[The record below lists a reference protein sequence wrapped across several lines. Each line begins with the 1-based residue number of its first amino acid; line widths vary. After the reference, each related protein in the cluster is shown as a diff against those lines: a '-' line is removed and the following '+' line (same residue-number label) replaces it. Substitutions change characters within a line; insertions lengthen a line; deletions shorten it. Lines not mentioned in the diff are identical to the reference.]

1 MTKKTMTIVSVFMVV
16 ALTAVGFAAW
26 LITGTIDYK
35 AEGSFVANELD
46 DKYFKVEVAFD
57 EHIVDKDDTDVDES
71 RNNGKVI
78 FGRPTDDNFPSDKA
92 WLSYSVNDE
101 KEKLTVIA
109 TVKFIPDGGFSRSI
123 ANQADKDMKYYLY
136 EEKESGSVS
145 NPTITEKYRTI
156 RVKIDINELFT
167 KQQDGSMTQ
176 DTKNY
181 QWFDWAVQLGYL
193 QYPTAHV
200 VETKADGTATLGN
213 DYADYSKVGDDYK
226 FAWASAADTKERAA
240 FVALPETIGSGEDSI
255 STNQAKFEYGYLC
268 FDLTYDMFDIQYADA
283 NATTAT
289 VATAKVVIN
298 FNWGEAFKFEDN
310 YLNPYEF
317 FYKEAHKPENEIN
330 IFDILGVKSYLI
342 TTPGAQY
349 NTYSL
354 GNLTTAEDDA
364 NHDEIDD
371 RKQGDSAC
379 IIRYKDL
386 AQRALD
392 YIRDC
397 IHSAHELNANGS
409 VKTANLGLKYSF
421 ELLEGEPDDPAPTNT
436 P

>member
-1 MTKKTMTIVSVFMVV
+1 MTIVSVFMVV

-46 DKYFKVEVAFD
+46 DKYFKVEVEFD
-57 EHIVDKDDTDVDES
+57 AHITDDEDTADVDET

-78 FGRPTDDNFPSDKA
+78 FGRPDEDQFSANDA

-101 KEKLTVIA
+101 EEKLTVIA
-109 TVKFIPDGGFSRSI
+109 TVKFIPDGGFSRNI
-123 ANQADKDMKYYLY
+123 ANQEDKDMEYYLY

-145 NPTITEKYRTI
+145 DPTITKQYRTI

-176 DTKNY
+176 DTANY

-200 VETKADGTATLGN
+200 VETNADGTATYGE
-213 DYADYSKVGDDYK
+213 DYTDFTKASADYQFG
-226 FAWASAADTKERAA
+226 WAAN
-240 FVALPETIGSGEDSI
+240 ETQEKGAIQELDLEG
-255 STNQAKFEYGYLC
+255 NAKANDKIRFEKGYLC
-268 FDLTYDMFDIQYADA
+268 LDLTYEMFDIQYAD
-283 NATTAT
+283 NSATTAT
-289 VATAKVVIN
+289 EAIAKVVIN
-298 FNWGEAFKFEDN
+298 FNWGEAFKFEDDSN
-310 YLNPYEF
+310 SPAVISYLNPYEF
-317 FYKEAHKPENEIN
+317 FYKEEHKPENEIN
-330 IFDILGVKSYLI
+330 IFEKLGVKNYLI
-342 TTPGAQY
+342 TTPGAEY

-354 GNLTTAEDDA
+354 GNLTTVEADA
-364 NHDEIDD
+364 NSDEIDD
-371 RKQGDSAC
+371 RKQGASAC

-397 IHSAHELNANGS
+397 IHSAHELNEDGT
-409 VKTANLGLKYSF
+409 VKTANVGLKYSF
-421 ELLEGEPDDPAPTNT
+421 ELLEGEPVVINN
-436 P
+436 

>member
-1 MTKKTMTIVSVFMVV
+1 MMTKKTMTIVSVFMVV

-57 EHIVDKDDTDVDES
+57 EHIVDIDGTDVDEA

-109 TVKFIPDGGFSRSI
+109 TVKFIPDGGFSRNI
-123 ANQADKDMKYYLY
+123 ANQEDKDMKYYLY

-145 NPTITEKYRTI
+145 DPTITKQYRTI
-156 RVKIDINELFT
+156 RVKIDINEFFET
-167 KQQDGSMTQ
+167 KTVDGVTTTEQKTM
-176 DTKNY
+176 NH

-200 VETKADGTATLGN
+200 VETNADGTATYGE
-213 DYADYSKVGDDYK
+213 DYTDFTKASADYK
-226 FAWASAADTKERAA
+226 FGWAAN
-240 FVALPETIGSGEDSI
+240 ETQEKGAIQELDLEG
-255 STNQAKFEYGYLC
+255 NAKANDKIRFEKGYLC
-268 FDLTYDMFDIQYADA
+268 LDLTYEMFDIQYANA
-283 NATTAT
+283 SATTAT
-289 VATAKVVIN
+289 EAIAKVVIN
-298 FNWGEAFKFEDN
+298 FNWGEALKVGTD

-317 FYKEAHKPENEIN
+317 FELEAHKPENEIN
-330 IFDILGVKSYLI
+330 IFEILGVKQYLI
-342 TTPGAQY
+342 TTPDAEAGY

-354 GNLTTAEDDA
+354 GNLTTAEADA
-364 NHDEIDD
+364 NSDEIDD
-371 RKQGDSAC
+371 RKQGASAC

-386 AQRALD
+386 AQRVLD

-397 IHSAHELNANGS
+397 IDSAHELNADGS

-421 ELLEGEPDDPAPTNT
+421 ELLEGEPKPKNAN
-436 P
+436 

>member
-1 MTKKTMTIVSVFMVV
+1 MMTKKTMTIVSVFMIV

-57 EHIVDKDDTDVDES
+57 EHIVDKDETDVDES

-78 FGRPTDDNFPSDKA
+78 FGRPDEDEFSANDA

-101 KEKLTVIA
+101 EEKLTVIA
-109 TVKFIPDGGFSRSI
+109 TVKFIPDGGFSRNI
-123 ANQADKDMKYYLY
+123 TGQADKDMKYYLY
-136 EEKESGSVS
+136 EAKESGSVS
-145 NPTITEKYRTI
+145 DPTITEKYRTI
-156 RVKIDINELFT
+156 RVKIDINEFFET
-167 KQQDGSMTQ
+167 NTVDGVTTTEQKTM
-176 DTKNY
+176 NH

-200 VETKADGTATLGN
+200 VETNEDGTATHE
-213 DYADYSKVGDDYK
+213 DYTDFTKANEDYQFK
-226 FAWASAADTKERAA
+226 WASAADTKEKAA
-240 FVALPETIGSGEDSI
+240 FVALPETIGSGEDAI

-283 NATTAT
+283 DAKTAT

-298 FNWGEAFKFEDN
+298 FNWGEAFKFEDTSKTPSVVS

-317 FYKEAHKPENEIN
+317 FYKEAHKPENEID
-330 IFDILGVKSYLI
+330 IFEKLGVKQYLI

-354 GNLTTAEDDA
+354 DNLTIAEADA
-364 NHDEIDD
+364 NND
-371 RKQGDSAC
+371 
-379 IIRYKDL
+379 
-386 AQRALD
+386 
-392 YIRDC
+392 
-397 IHSAHELNANGS
+397 
-409 VKTANLGLKYSF
+409 
-421 ELLEGEPDDPAPTNT
+421 
-436 P
+436 